1 MHLFCKQEIPT
12 PGSSPPAVILAD
24 RDSDSTSPSPS
35 FSPISDFEQVL
46 LSDRSSKPSSDTSDD
61 TKEPSP
67 PADDCTI
74 QIASFQAEEPTTIT
88 TDVDIPS
95 SSPIQELSSFDALHQ
110 WSGFKIVGDNIDK
123 NVRPSFQRLTH
134 QTKSLHFFHSYAVKD
149 RVNLSSASDTRKPRP
164 SDYDYFVV
172 SVEDWNWFK
181 EICQVL
187 VSR

>member
-1 MHLFCKQEIPT
+1 MEW
-12 PGSSPPAVILAD
+12 VY
-24 RDSDSTSPSPS
+24 
-35 FSPISDFEQVL
+35 
-46 LSDRSSKPSSDTSDD
+46 
-61 TKEPSP
+61 
-67 PADDCTI
+67 DC
-74 QIASFQAEEPTTIT
+74 
-88 TDVDIPS
+88 
-95 SSPIQELSSFDALHQ
+95 
-110 WSGFKIVGDNIDK
+110 IDK